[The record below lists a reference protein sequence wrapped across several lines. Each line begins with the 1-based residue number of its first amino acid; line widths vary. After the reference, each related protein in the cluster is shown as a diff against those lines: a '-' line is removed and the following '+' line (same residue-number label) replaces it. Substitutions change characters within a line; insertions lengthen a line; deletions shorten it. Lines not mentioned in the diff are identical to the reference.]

1 MRFLWVRA
9 SLILLIL
16 GAAPASQGTTFTV
29 QIAPGGSLIF
39 SPPSQTIAVG
49 DTVHWVWGASG
60 HSTTSGNPCTAN
72 GTWDSG
78 VQSTGFTFDV
88 TFPTAGTFNY
98 FCSVHCGLGM
108 TGTIIVGPPPTPTP
122 TVIVTPTPTPVGPPP
137 PTATPGPGGGPA
149 VPALSPPILTVL
161 GVLLAIAALFL
172 IRRH

>member
-1 MRFLWVRA
+1 MRFSWART

-29 QIAPGGSLIF
+29 QIAPGGSLVF
-39 SPPSQTIAVG
+39 SPTSQTINVG
-49 DTVHWVWGASG
+49 DTVHWVWAASG
-60 HSTTSGNPCTAN
+60 HSTTSGNACTAS
-72 GTWDSG
+72 GLWDSG

-108 TGTIIVGPPPTPTP
+108 TGTIIVNPPSTPTP
-122 TVIVTPTPTPVGPPP
+122 TTPATPTPTPGGPPP

-149 VPALSPPILTVL
+149 IPALSPPLLTVL
-161 GVLLAIAALFL
+161 GVLLAIAALL
-172 IRRH
+172 LLRRH

>member
-1 MRFLWVRA
+1 MRFSQVRA

-16 GAAPASQGTTFTV
+16 GAAPASQGATFTV
-29 QIAPGGSLIF
+29 QVAPGGSLVF
-39 SPPSQTIAVG
+39 SPVSQTIGVG

-78 VQSTGFTFDV
+78 VQGTGFTFDV
-88 TFPTAGTFNY
+88 TFPSAGTFNY
-98 FCSVHCGLGM
+98 FCSVHCAFNM
-108 TGTIIVGPPPTPTP
+108 TGTIIVGLPPTPTP
-122 TVIVTPTPTPVGPPP
+122 TATPTPTPSGPPP

-161 GVLLAIAALFL
+161 GVLLATAALFL